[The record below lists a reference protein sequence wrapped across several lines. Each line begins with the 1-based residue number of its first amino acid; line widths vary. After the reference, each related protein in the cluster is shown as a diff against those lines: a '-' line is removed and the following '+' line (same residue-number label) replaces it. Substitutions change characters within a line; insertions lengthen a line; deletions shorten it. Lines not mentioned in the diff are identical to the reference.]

1 MLEFLKAEVSFFE
14 EKLNRF
20 LKQQKES
27 ALFEPTSYLLEPYGK
42 FLRPSITL
50 LACQIA
56 GGDIGQGFPGALA
69 VELIHSASISQDDMI
84 DKDEIL
90 RGRPTLNK
98 AFGDDLALLT
108 GGQLFSIAFKYIS
121 EANMLD
127 LIRDM
132 SDVIKD
138 MYEGEALE
146 LILRK
151 KIDATLDEVLK
162 SVHLK
167 TARLFEFAA
176 KAGAKLA
183 KGKEGI
189 HQGLIDYGKNV
200 GMLFQLRDD
209 WLDLYGDPKLLGKPI
224 GSDLQMGQ
232 KSIMFSY
239 AYHKGTKSE
248 RKILQHIHETHKFDL
263 PQVKK
268 LFTQSG
274 AEQFLFEKQQFYLE
288 EALKCLDFAPG
299 DSNIEKL
306 KKIAIFAGERSR

>member
-69 VELIHSASISQDDMI
+69 VELIHSASLSQDDLI
-84 DKDEIL
+84 DKDEFR
-90 RGRPTLNK
+90 RGRPTLHK
-98 AFGDDLALLT
+98 AFGEDLALLT

-132 SDVIKD
+132 SEVIKD

-146 LILRK
+146 LLLRD
-151 KIDATLDEVLK
+151 KIDATIEEVLA
-162 SVHLK
+162 SVQLK

-176 KAGAKLA
+176 NAGAKLA
-183 KGKEGI
+183 KAQEDI
-189 HQGLIDYGKNV
+189 HNALITYGQNV

-209 WLDLYGDPKLLGKPI
+209 WLDLYGESKQLGKPI
-224 GSDLQMGQ
+224 GTDLQMGQ

-239 AYHKGTKSE
+239 TYHNGSE
-248 RKILQHIHETHKFDL
+248 SDRKLLQKIHETHKFDI

-274 AEQFLFEKQQFYLE
+274 AEQFLFDKQQFYLE
-288 EALKCLDFAPG
+288 EALKSLDFLQNN
-299 DSNIEKL
+299 SNVEKL
-306 KKIAIFAGERSR
+306 KKIAVFAGERSR